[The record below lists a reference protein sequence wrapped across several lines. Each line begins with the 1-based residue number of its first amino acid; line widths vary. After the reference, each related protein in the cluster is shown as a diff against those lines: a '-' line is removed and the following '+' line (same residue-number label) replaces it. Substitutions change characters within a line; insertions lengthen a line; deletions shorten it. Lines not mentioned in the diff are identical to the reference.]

1 MENVMEYRA
10 GKIQKEEIAG
20 GFYRLFWIYV
30 ICDVAGFFI
39 ESVWCWI
46 DFQDFTSRISDL
58 FFPISCVW
66 GFGGV
71 LLHLLTVNNRWNHPA
86 WIFVKCTAAG
96 AAFEFLCGYLG
107 EHLLQVTFW
116 DYSGV
121 PLHIGKYIN
130 LPFCLVWG
138 AIGVLWVRKAYPLLE
153 EKLGNPKKKSHRT
166 AMRVFVI
173 FLVSSQ
179 ILTGA
184 ALLRM
189 HERQQQKPA
198 ENHIEYI
205 LDRCFTDQTL
215 QQFFPKMKSTVT
227 GEKIYINSN

>member
-1 MENVMEYRA
+1 M
-10 GKIQKEEIAG
+10 
-20 GFYRLFWIYV
+20 
-30 ICDVAGFFI
+30 
-39 ESVWCWI
+39 
-46 DFQDFTSRISDL
+46 

-71 LLHLLTVNNRWNHPA
+71 LLYLLTVNNRWNHPA
-86 WIFVKCTAAG
+86 WIFVKCTAA
-96 AAFEFLCGYLG
+96 
-107 EHLLQVTFW
+107 
-116 DYSGV
+116 
-121 PLHIGKYIN
+121 
-130 LPFCLVWG
+130 
-138 AIGVLWVRKAYPLLE
+138 
-153 EKLGNPKKKSHRT
+153 
-166 AMRVFVI
+166 
-173 FLVSSQ
+173 
-179 ILTGA
+179 GA

>member
-1 MENVMEYRA
+1 
-10 GKIQKEEIAG
+10 
-20 GFYRLFWIYV
+20 
-30 ICDVAGFFI
+30 
-39 ESVWCWI
+39 
-46 DFQDFTSRISDL
+46 
-58 FFPISCVW
+58 
-66 GFGGV
+66 
-71 LLHLLTVNNRWNHPA
+71 
-86 WIFVKCTAAG
+86 
-96 AAFEFLCGYLG
+96 
-107 EHLLQVTFW
+107 
-116 DYSGV
+116 
-121 PLHIGKYIN
+121 
-130 LPFCLVWG
+130 
-138 AIGVLWVRKAYPLLE
+138 
-153 EKLGNPKKKSHRT
+153 
-166 AMRVFVI
+166 MRVFVI